1 MHDAARDGGL
11 LALQQALD
19 RRKFAIAKDD
29 ISPNGST
36 ALHVAVLFGHTGTS
50 SLPPGGSGFLFI

>member
-19 RRKFAIAKDD
+19 RRKFAIAKND

-36 ALHVAVLFGHTGTS
+36 PLHVAVLFGHTGKS
-50 SLPPGGSGFLFI
+50 AWILFI